1 MINFCGVPF
10 KFRRIIKK
18 VFRAVEEYFGI
29 QGIFSVEIVFY
40 DGDSMRELNNR
51 MRNIDKKTDV
61 LSFPSLEIKREFPI
75 KADILTPE
83 VFDGKRYSLGSI
95 VICPEVMSAQAK
107 EYGHGE
113 DREIAFLASHG
124 FLHLLGYDHMDSEE
138 EKEMRE
144 HQENILKPLGF
155 VR

>member
-1 MINFCGVPF
+1 MINFCDVPF

-18 VFRAVEEYFGI
+18 VFRGVEEYFGI